1 MSVHGKL
8 DTKELALAVTFTAL
22 YVVFGAVKISPIIG
36 LQGQAITAAAI
47 LAPVMGIIFGPYISV
62 LSTFLGGIIG
72 ISLGYFSQLSFAS
85 GIAAALCSGMI
96 SKGRRIISIIIYL
109 LLFLLLAFYPVI
121 GPAWLFTPY
130 VWFQIIGFI
139 ILISPLQS
147 IAIKNLDSNSSS
159 RLLYAFFVTS
169 LTSTL
174 AGQIAGSATYEL
186 IISPDIN
193 GATGTWITTAFLYP
207 IERVIIAIGS
217 AVIGTALFKV
227 LKTANLVPFLNILHR
242 QEQCS

>member
-1 MSVHGKL
+1 MSAHGKI

-22 YVVFGAVKISPIIG
+22 YVVFGAVAISPIIG
-36 LQGQAITAAAI
+36 LPGKAITAATI

-72 ISLGYFSQLSFAS
+72 ISIGYFSPLSFVS
-85 GIAAALCSGMI
+85 GIAAALCSGLT
-96 SKGRRIISIIIYL
+96 SKGRRIISIIVYVL
-109 LLFLLLAFYPVI
+109 VFLLLAFFPVV
-121 GPAWLFTPY
+121 GPAWLFMPY
-130 VWFQIIGFI
+130 LWFQIIGFI

-147 IAIKNLDSNSSS
+147 TAIKNFDSNSGS

-174 AGQIAGSATYEL
+174 AGQLAGSATYEL
-186 IISPDIN
+186 IVYPDSV
-193 GATGTWITTAFLYP
+193 GATGTWVATAFLYP

-217 AVIGTALFKV
+217 ALIGATLLKV
-227 LKTANLVPFLNILHR
+227 LKTANLLPSLNRSHR
-242 QEQCS
+242 

>member
-22 YVVFGAVKISPIIG
+22 YVVFGAVAISPIIG
-36 LQGQAITAAAI
+36 LPGKAITAATI

-72 ISLGYFSQLSFAS
+72 ISLGYFSQLSFVS
-85 GIAAALCSGMI
+85 GIAAALCSGMT
-96 SKGRRIISIIIYL
+96 SKGKRIISIIIYL
-109 LLFLLLAFYPVI
+109 LLFLLLAFYPAI

-130 VWFQIIGFI
+130 LWFQIIGFI
-139 ILISPLQS
+139 ILISPLQY
-147 IAIKNLDSNSSS
+147 IATKKLDSKSSS
-159 RLLYAFFVTS
+159 MLLYAFFITS

-174 AGQIAGSATYEL
+174 AGQMAGSAAYEI

-217 AVIGTALFKV
+217 ALLGTALLKI
-227 LKTANLVPFLNILHR
+227 LKTTNLVPSLNSSYR
-242 QEQCS
+242 QEKRS